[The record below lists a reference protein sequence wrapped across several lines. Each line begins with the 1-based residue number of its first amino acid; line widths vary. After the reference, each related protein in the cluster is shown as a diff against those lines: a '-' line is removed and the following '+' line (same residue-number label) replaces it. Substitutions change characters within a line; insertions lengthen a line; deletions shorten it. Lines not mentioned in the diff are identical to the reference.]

1 MSIYDDVHAE
11 AMADYRACDFDFD
24 YDGPDASDFDDED
37 RELIARATT
46 AARLDATV
54 RRVFR

>member
-1 MSIYDDVHAE
+1 MSVYDDVHAE
-11 AMADYRACDFDFD
+11 AMADYRACDFD
-24 YDGPDASDFDDED
+24 YDGPDASDLDDED
-37 RELIARATT
+37 REYVARAAT

>member
-11 AMADYRACDFDFD
+11 AMADYRATDFD
-24 YDGPDASDFDDED
+24 YDGPSASDLDDED
-37 RELIARATT
+37 RDLIARAATT
-46 AARLDATV
+46 ARLDATV